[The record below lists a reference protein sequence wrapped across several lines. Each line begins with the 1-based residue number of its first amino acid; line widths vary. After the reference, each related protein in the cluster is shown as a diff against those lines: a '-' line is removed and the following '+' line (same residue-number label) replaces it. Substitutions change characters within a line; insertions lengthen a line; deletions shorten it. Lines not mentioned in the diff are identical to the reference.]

1 MGRSA
6 RVVSVTDAAIHLKTT
21 EAVVNNLIR
30 KGGITTQNIAGVTY
44 VVIDYVTPAGKRPRF
59 EPNRPTRIP

>member
-21 EAVVNNLIR
+21 VATVNNLIR

-44 VVIDYVTPAGKRPRF
+44 VVVDFVTRAGKKPLF
-59 EPNRPTRIP
+59 EPNRPKHTP